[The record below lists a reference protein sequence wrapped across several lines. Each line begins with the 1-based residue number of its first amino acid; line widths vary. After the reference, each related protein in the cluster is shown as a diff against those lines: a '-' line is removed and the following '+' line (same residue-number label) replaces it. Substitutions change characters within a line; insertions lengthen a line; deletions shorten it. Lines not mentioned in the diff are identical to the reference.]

1 MIGSDMIEEM
11 KKFGAEIV
19 GSCRDMVA
27 RALAPLD
34 ERLKSLED
42 RPLPVPVDGA
52 KGMDGAQGEKGE
64 KGDKGDPGMDGKDG
78 RDGKDGEKGD
88 PGKDG
93 KDGMHGAKGIDGTDG
108 QRGEDGEPG
117 RDALEL
123 DVLPGIDE
131 TRRYRRGT
139 YAQHMGGLWRSMR
152 TTEGMD
158 GWECIVRGIASIE
171 STYEEDGRVVHEK
184 HTLSDGSHVT
194 HTRQVPIMIYRGVF
208 KDGAVYKQGD
218 TVTWAG
224 SMWHC
229 NESTGEKPIDGVG
242 AWTLATKRGRDAK

>member
-1 MIGSDMIEEM
+1 MIEEM

-27 RALAPLD
+27 RAFAPLD
-34 ERLKSLED
+34 ERVKMLEA
-42 RPLPVPVDGA
+42 LPAPVDGA
-52 KGMDGAQGEKGE
+52 KGMDGAKGE

-78 RDGKDGEKGD
+78 ADGKDGEKGD
-88 PGKDG
+88 KGDPGMDG
-93 KDGMHGAKGIDGTDG
+93 KHGMHGEKGIDGTDG
-108 QRGEDGEPG
+108 TRGEDGEPG

-123 DVLPGIDE
+123 DILSGIDE

-139 YAQHMGGLWRSMR
+139 YAQHKGGLWRTMR
-152 TTEGMD
+152 TTDGMD

-171 STYEEDGRVVHEK
+171 STSEDEGRTVHEK
-184 HTLSDGSHVT
+184 HVFSDGSHVT
-194 HTRQVPIMIYRGVF
+194 HTRHVPINIYRGVY
-208 KDGAVYKQGD
+208 KDGQVYKQGD

-229 NESTGEKPIDGVG
+229 NEQTAEKPLEGAGV
-242 AWTLATKRGRDAK
+242 WTLATKRGRDGK